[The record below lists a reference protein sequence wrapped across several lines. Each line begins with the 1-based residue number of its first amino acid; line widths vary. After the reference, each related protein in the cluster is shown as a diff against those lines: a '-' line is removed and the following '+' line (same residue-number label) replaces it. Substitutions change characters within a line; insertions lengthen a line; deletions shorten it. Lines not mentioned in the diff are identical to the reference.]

1 MKNFLMLI
9 VVTVLITGCVAKS
22 VDVKTNADNIAIN
35 GKNIS
40 KVFELV
46 GTYHKD
52 EKTEA
57 LNAQMREVAK
67 AQFEESLKSKGLTVT
82 EGLQTAVKA
91 TGSITEMLGIPYGGI
106 AMDIIGGVLG
116 LFGGTKVVQ
125 NRTAQ
130 ASARRKEEEDWKKY
144 LASLT
149 PDEAEKAIKHNGV

>member
-1 MKNFLMLI
+1 MKNLMILAFVLFLS
-9 VVTVLITGCVAKS
+9 GCVAKS

-67 AQFEESLKSKGLTVT
+67 AQFDESLKSKGLTVS
-82 EGLQTAVKA
+82 EGLQNGVKA
-91 TGSITEMLGIPYGGI
+91 AGSITEMLGIPYGGI

-130 ASARRKEEEDWKKY
+130 ANARRKEEEDWKKY
-144 LASLT
+144 FASLT
-149 PDEAEKAIKHNGV
+149 PDEAEKAIKSNGI

>member
-1 MKNFLMLI
+1 MKNLIILAFVLFLS
-9 VVTVLITGCVAKS
+9 GCVAKS

-67 AQFEESLKSKGLTVT
+67 AQFDESLKSKGLTVS
-82 EGLQTAVKA
+82 EGLQNGVKA
-91 TGSITEMLGIPYGGI
+91 AGSITEMLGIPYGGI

-130 ASARRKEEEDWKKY
+130 ANARRKEEEDWKKY

-149 PDEAEKAIKHNGV
+149 PDEAEKAIKSNGI

>member
-1 MKNFLMLI
+1 MKNLMILAFVLFLS
-9 VVTVLITGCVAKS
+9 GCVAKS

-67 AQFEESLKSKGLTVT
+67 AQLEESLKSKGLTVS
-82 EGLQTAVKA
+82 EGLQNGVKA
-91 TGSITEMLGIPYGGI
+91 AGSITEMLGIPYGGI

-149 PDEAEKAIKHNGV
+149 PDEAEKAIKSNGI

>member
-1 MKNFLMLI
+1 MKNLMILAFVLFLS
-9 VVTVLITGCVAKS
+9 GCVAKS

-57 LNAQMREVAK
+57 LNAQMKEVAK
-67 AQFEESLKSKGLTVT
+67 AQFDESLKSKGLTVS
-82 EGLQTAVKA
+82 EGLQNGVKA
-91 TGSITEMLGIPYGGI
+91 AGSITEMLGIPYGGI

-130 ASARRKEEEDWKKY
+130 ANARRKEEEDWKKY

-149 PDEAEKAIKHNGV
+149 PDEAEKAIKSNGI

>member
-35 GKNIS
+35 GNNIS

-67 AQFEESLKSKGLTVT
+67 AQFEESLKDKGFVNPESISKISKDV
-82 EGLQTAVKA
+82 
-91 TGSITEMLGIPYGGI
+91 GSFTEMLGIPYGGI
-106 AMDIIGGVLG
+106 AMDTVAFIAG

>member
-35 GKNIS
+35 GNNIS

-67 AQFEESLKSKGLTVT
+67 AQFDESLKSKGLTVS
-82 EGLQTAVKA
+82 EGLQNGVKA
-91 TGSITEMLGIPYGGI
+91 AGSITEMLGIPYGGI

-149 PDEAEKAIKHNGV
+149 PDEAEKAIKSNGI

>member
-1 MKNFLMLI
+1 MKNLMILAFVLFLS
-9 VVTVLITGCVAKS
+9 GCVAKS
-22 VDVKTNADNIAIN
+22 VDVKKNSENIAEN
-35 GKNIS
+35 GKNVA
-40 KVFELV
+40 KAFELI
-46 GTYHKD
+46 GTFHKD

-67 AQFEESLKSKGLTVT
+67 AQFDESLKSKGLTVS
-82 EGLQTAVKA
+82 EGLQNGVKA
-91 TGSITEMLGIPYGGI
+91 AGSITEMLGIPYGGI

-149 PDEAEKAIKHNGV
+149 PDEAEKAIKSNGI